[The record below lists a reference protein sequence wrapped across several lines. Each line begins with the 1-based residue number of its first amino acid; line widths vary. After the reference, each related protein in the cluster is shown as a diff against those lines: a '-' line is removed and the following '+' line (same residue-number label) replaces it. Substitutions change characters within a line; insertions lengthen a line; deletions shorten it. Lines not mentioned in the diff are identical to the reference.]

1 MEMKAFT
8 ALILTILIISVS
20 IIVLP
25 TMAFDESSVGV
36 KQGDWIEYNI
46 SVTGT
51 GAAPPTHDVR
61 WMSMEIL
68 PVHGASFSVNITS
81 RYANGTLGSGVWEFN
96 FTEGNV
102 GGWIIIPANLGPEQT
117 FYDSS
122 IHNNKPVNVTIQ
134 RQEQKTVLGA
144 SRTITFGNDSFR
156 HKEWDKTT
164 GVFVGSSEC
173 YRNFTTKTG
182 WYIEDL
188 TVTIQ
193 ATATNMWSPQILG
206 LNQTVFYILV
216 LLVMVIVGFFLSSII
231 VMRRRKTV
239 KRILH
244 LSQGKIAS
252 LVIIIVFS
260 VMFGAIFIIPLFD
273 ISMGVHEINL
283 IMQTLWT
290 TLVIASMWFRK
301 KGNYF
306 VHAIV
311 MILVVVAMLVSFST
325 VIFMDP
331 PDGNSMGVYF
341 NSIPYFV
348 VFMAHAFLS
357 IPAIA
362 FGTWLVA
369 LWRPKS
375 ITFAVKSK
383 RIAQLTITFWVMSYV
398 AGVLGYLWLHTSL
411 F

>member
-1 MEMKAFT
+1 MKAFT
-8 ALILTILIISVS
+8 VLILTILIISVS
-20 IIVLP
+20 IMAIP
-25 TMAFDESSVGV
+25 TLAFDESSVSV
-36 KQGDWIEYNI
+36 KEGDWIEYNI

-61 WMSMEIL
+61 WMRMEIL
-68 PVHGASFSVNITS
+68 PVQGASFSVNITS
-81 RYANGTLGSGVWEFN
+81 RYANGTLGSAVWKFN

-102 GGWIIIPANLGPEQT
+102 GGWIIIPANLGPEDT

-173 YRNFTTKTG
+173 YRNFTTNTG

-188 TVTIQ
+188 TVIIQ
-193 ATATNMWSPQILG
+193 ATATNMWSSQILG
-206 LNQTVFYILV
+206 LNQTDFYTLV
-216 LLVMVIVGFFLSSII
+216 SVVIVGFILTSII
-231 VMRRRKTV
+231 VMARRKTL
-239 KRILH
+239 KSLPHI
-244 LSQGKIAS
+244 SQGKIAS
-252 LVIIIVFS
+252 LVIITVFS
-260 VMFGAIFIIPLFD
+260 VMFGAIFLIPLFD

-290 TLVIASMWFRK
+290 TLVVASMWFRK

-306 VHAIV
+306 VHAII
-311 MILVVVAMLVSFST
+311 MIIVVVAMLVSFSS

-375 ITFAVKSK
+375 TAFAAKSK
-383 RIAQLTITFWVMSYV
+383 RIAQLAGTFWVMSYV
-398 AGVLGYLWLHTSL
+398 AGVLGYMWLHTTL

>member
-1 MEMKAFT
+1 MKAFT
-8 ALILTILIISVS
+8 VLILTILIISVS
-20 IIVLP
+20 IMAIP
-25 TMAFDESSVGV
+25 TLAFDESSVSV
-36 KQGDWIEYNI
+36 KEGDWIEYNI

-61 WMSMEIL
+61 WMRMEIL
-68 PVHGASFSVNITS
+68 PVQGASFSVNITS
-81 RYANGTLGSGVWEFN
+81 RYANGTLGSAVWKFN

-102 GGWIIIPANLGPEQT
+102 GGWIIIPANLGPEDT

-173 YRNFTTKTG
+173 YRNFTTNTG

-188 TVTIQ
+188 TVIIQ
-193 ATATNMWSPQILG
+193 ATATNMWSSQILG
-206 LNQTVFYILV
+206 LNQTSFYTLV
-216 LLVMVIVGFFLSSII
+216 SVVIVGFFLTSII
-231 VMRRRKTV
+231 VMARRKTL
-239 KRILH
+239 KSLPHI
-244 LSQGKIAS
+244 SQGKIAS
-252 LVIIIVFS
+252 LVIITVFS
-260 VMFGAIFIIPLFD
+260 VMFGAIFLIPLFD

-290 TLVIASMWFRK
+290 TLVVASMWFRK

-306 VHAIV
+306 VHAII
-311 MILVVVAMLVSFST
+311 MIIVVVAMLVSFSS

-375 ITFAVKSK
+375 TAFAAKSK
-383 RIAQLTITFWVMSYV
+383 RIAQLAGTFWVMSYV
-398 AGVLGYLWLHTSL
+398 AGVLGYMWLHTTL

>member
-1 MEMKAFT
+1 MKAFT
-8 ALILTILIISVS
+8 ELILTIIIISAS
-20 IIVLP
+20 IIASPSL
-25 TMAFDESSVGV
+25 AFDESSVGV
-36 KQGDWIEYNI
+36 KEGDWIEYNI

-51 GAAPPTHDVR
+51 GTAPPTHDVR
-61 WMSMEIL
+61 WMRIEIL
-68 PVHGASFSVNITS
+68 PVQGASFSVNITS
-81 RYANGTLGSGVWEFN
+81 RYTNGTIGSALWTLN
-96 FTEGNV
+96 FTDGNV
-102 GGWIIIPANLGPEQT
+102 GGWIIIPANLAPEDT

-134 RQEQKTVLGA
+134 SQEEKTVLGA
-144 SRTITFGNDSFR
+144 SRTITYGNDSFR

-193 ATATNMWSPQILG
+193 ATATNMWSSQILG
-206 LNQTVFYILV
+206 LDQTVFYTLV
-216 LLVMVIVGFFLSSII
+216 LVVLVIIGFVLSSII
-231 VMRRRKTV
+231 VLTLRKTV
-239 KRILH
+239 KSLSH

-252 LVIIIVFS
+252 LVIITVFS
-260 VMFGAIFIIPLFD
+260 VIFGAIFIIPLFN

-290 TLVIASMWFRK
+290 TLVIVSMCFRK

-306 VHAIV
+306 VHAII

-341 NSIPYFV
+341 NSIPYFI
-348 VFMAHAFLS
+348 VFIAHAFLS
-357 IPAIA
+357 IPAIT

-375 ITFAVKSK
+375 TEFAAKSK
-383 RIAQLTITFWVMSYV
+383 KIAQLTATFWVTSYV
-398 AGVLGYLWLHTSL
+398 AGVLGYLWLHTT
-411 F
+411 FF